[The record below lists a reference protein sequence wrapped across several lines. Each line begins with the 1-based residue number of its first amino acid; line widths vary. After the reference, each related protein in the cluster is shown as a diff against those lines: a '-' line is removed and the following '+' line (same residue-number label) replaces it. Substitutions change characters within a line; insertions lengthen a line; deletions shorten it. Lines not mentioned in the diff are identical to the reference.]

1 MKKNLLALAVTTALV
16 MSAEASATTIEQLE
30 AQMEQMKA
38 QIAAMKAEQE
48 SRSNGFVGPDN
59 IEWAGTAEFEIAEG
73 GAGSAAKF
81 ELEATIQASEE
92 VSGYAKLKAVDSNDD
107 ASAESGSDI
116 TLDEIAVTYDAG
128 FAAITATTGGHP
140 FGDFSTNMISDSVT
154 YDIGDTG
161 GSTKFLVEVPVG
173 EMVTISGSA
182 DDDISAL
189 AATAEV
195 GDLAV
200 TVSHISDMATAG
212 AVNANHISASYAV
225 GDLSLYAEKVDSD
238 GGDDASN
245 VEVAYAFTVA
255 GRDAGVAVGK
265 QDRDSSASANE
276 RDRKM
281 LSATVNLAEGLDLTV
296 QHLDSDKESNE
307 ADAWTAQ
314 IAYGF

>member
-265 QDRDSSASANE
+265 QDRDSSASAN
-276 RDRKM
+276 
-281 LSATVNLAEGLDLTV
+281 SATVNLAEGLDLTV